1 MLLGVPCGQEVDWWA
16 LGIMMYAM
24 MAGRFPFS
32 DPDEYMLQ
40 HKIKYGEEKYPTGI
54 SKDAKL
60 MMRGVSI
67 INIKTE
73 ALHVLE

>member
-1 MLLGVPCGQEVDWWA
+1 MLQGLPSGQEVDSWA

-24 MAGRFPFS
+24 MTGRFPFS
-32 DPDEYMLQ
+32 DTDKYRLQ
-40 HKIKYGEEKYPTGI
+40 HKIMCHEVKYPMGI
-54 SKDAKL
+54 LIEAELIMKSI
-60 MMRGVSI
+60 SI